1 MNPTSRPTGMRAF
14 TIVWLGQLFSL
25 TGTGMTQFAI
35 ALWAWEITG
44 QATALALVGFF
55 AFAPTI
61 LFSPIAGALV
71 DRWDRK
77 LVMMLSDL
85 AAGLSTIIL
94 LLLLTTDNLQI
105 WHLYI
110 AGAFTGA
117 FQAFQFP
124 AYSAAISTMIPKE
137 QYARADAMMGL
148 AEAASGI
155 FAPILAGAAYAA
167 IKLGG
172 IMTIDVITFIIA
184 ILTLLFVH
192 IPQPKI
198 SETGKAAQGNLW
210 QESLYGFRYIFARPS
225 LLGLQLVF
233 LAGNFLTGVSFTL
246 LTPMLLSR
254 TGNDELAVGGIQ
266 SAFGIG
272 GVLGGLALSAWG
284 GPTRK
289 VHGVLLG
296 WAILGIG
303 TFLFGIGQTI
313 PIWFAV
319 AFLTSCFN
327 PLVNASNQAIWQA
340 KVAPDVQG
348 RVFSTRRM
356 IAQVTGPLGTLIAGP
371 LADNLFSPA
380 LMPGGAWAG
389 SLGWLVGIGPGA
401 GMALIF
407 VICGVLTVVI
417 GLYPYTIPAIR
428 NAESILPDH
437 DAEPTIIMNE
447 AQ

>member
-1 MNPTSRPTGMRAF
+1 MRAF
-14 TIVWLGQLFSL
+14 TIVWFGQLVSL

-94 LLLLTTDNLQI
+94 LLLFLSDNLQI

-110 AGAFTGA
+110 AGAFTGV

-137 QYARADAMMGL
+137 QYGRADAMMGL

-155 FAPILAGAAYAA
+155 FAPILAGAAYAV
-167 IKLGG
+167 IRLGG
-172 IMTIDVITFIIA
+172 IMTIDIITFLVA
-184 ILTLLFVH
+184 IGTLLLVH
-192 IPQPKI
+192 IPQPQI
-198 SETGKAAQGNLW
+198 SEMGKAARGSLL
-210 QESLYGFRYIFARPS
+210 QESIFGFRYILARPS

-233 LAGNFLTGVSFTL
+233 FCGNFLSSIAFVL
-246 LTPMLLSR
+246 LTPMLLAR
-254 TGNDELAVGGIQ
+254 TGNNELAVGGIQ

-272 GVLGGLALSAWG
+272 GVVGGLALSAWG
-284 GPTRK
+284 GPRRR

-296 WAILGIG
+296 WIFLGIG
-303 TFLFGIGQTI
+303 TVLFGLGQAL
-313 PIWFAV
+313 PVWFVV
-319 AFLTSCFN
+319 AFFTTLFN

-340 KVAPDVQG
+340 KTSPDIQG
-348 RVFSTRRM
+348 RVFSTRAM
-356 IAQVTGPLGTLIAGP
+356 IAQVTGPLGMLIAGP
-371 LADNLFSPA
+371 LADNVFGPA
-380 LMPGGAWAG
+380 MMPEGVLAG
-389 SLGWLVGIGPGA
+389 RLGWLVGVGPGS

-407 VICGVLTVVI
+407 IICGLLTVLV
-417 GLYPYTIPAIR
+417 GLYPYTVRVIR
-428 NAESILPDH
+428 DAETLLPDH
-437 DAEPTIIMNE
+437 DAVPSTNAVE
-447 AQ
+447 

>member
-1 MNPTSRPTGMRAF
+1 MRAF
-14 TIVWLGQLFSL
+14 TIVWFGQLVSL

-85 AAGLSTIIL
+85 AAGASTIIL
-94 LLLLTTDNLQI
+94 LLLFLSDNLQI

-110 AGAFTGA
+110 AGAFTGV

-137 QYARADAMMGL
+137 QYGRADAMMGL

-155 FAPILAGAAYAA
+155 FAPILAGAAYAV
-167 IKLGG
+167 IRLGG
-172 IMTIDVITFIIA
+172 IMTIDIITFLVA
-184 ILTLLFVH
+184 IGTLLLVH
-192 IPQPKI
+192 IPQPQI
-198 SETGKAAQGNLW
+198 SETGKAARGSLL
-210 QESLYGFRYIFARPS
+210 QESIFGFRYILARPS

-233 LAGNFLTGVSFTL
+233 FCGNFLSSIAFVL
-246 LTPMLLSR
+246 LTPMLLAR
-254 TGNDELAVGGIQ
+254 TGNNELAVGGIQ

-272 GVLGGLALSAWG
+272 GVVGGLALSAWG
-284 GPTRK
+284 GPRRR

-296 WAILGIG
+296 WAFLGIG
-303 TFLFGIGQTI
+303 TVLFGLGQAL
-313 PIWFAV
+313 PVWFVV
-319 AFLTSCFN
+319 AFFTTLFN

-340 KVAPDVQG
+340 KTSPDIQG
-348 RVFSTRRM
+348 RVFSTRAM
-356 IAQVTGPLGTLIAGP
+356 IAQVTGPLGMLIAGP
-371 LADNLFSPA
+371 LADNVFGPA
-380 LMPGGAWAG
+380 MMPEGVLAG
-389 SLGWLVGIGPGA
+389 RLGWLVGVGPGS

-407 VICGVLTVVI
+407 IICGLLTVLV
-417 GLYPYTIPAIR
+417 GLYPYTVRVIR
-428 NAESILPDH
+428 DAETLLPDH
-437 DAEPTIIMNE
+437 DAVPSTNAAE
-447 AQ
+447 

>member
-1 MNPTSRPTGMRAF
+1 MNSPPRPTGMRAF
-14 TIVWLGQLFSL
+14 TIVWFGQLVSL
-25 TGTGMTQFAI
+25 TGTAMTQFAI

-77 LVMMLSDL
+77 LVMMISDL
-85 AAGLSTIIL
+85 AAGFSTIIL
-94 LLLLTTDNLQI
+94 LLLFLSDNLQI

-110 AGAFTGA
+110 AGAFTGV

-155 FAPILAGAAYAA
+155 FAPILAGAVYS
-167 IKLGG
+167 IIRLGG
-172 IMTIDVITFIIA
+172 IMAIDILTFLIA
-184 ILTLLFVH
+184 ITTLLLVH
-192 IPQPKI
+192 IPRPQV

-210 QESLYGFRYIFARPS
+210 QESIYGFRYIFARPS

-233 LAGNFLTGVSFTL
+233 FCGNFLTSVAFVL
-246 LTPMLLSR
+246 LTPMLLAR
-254 TGNDELAVGGIQ
+254 TGNNELAVGGIQ

-272 GVLGGLALSAWG
+272 GVVGGLALSAWG
-284 GPTRK
+284 GPKRK

-296 WAILGIG
+296 WTFLGIG
-303 TFLFGIGQTI
+303 TALFGLGQI
-313 PIWFAV
+313 VPIWFAL
-319 AFLTSCFN
+319 AFITTLFN
-327 PLVNASNQAIWQA
+327 PLINASNQAIWQA
-340 KVAPDVQG
+340 KIAPDIQG
-348 RVFSTRRM
+348 RVFSTRAM
-356 IAQVTGPLGTLIAGP
+356 IAQVTGPLGMLIAGP
-371 LADNLFSPA
+371 LADKVFGPA
-380 LMPGGAWAG
+380 MMSGGAWAG
-389 SLGWLVGIGPGA
+389 SLGWLVGVGPGA

-407 VICGVLTVVI
+407 VICGVLTVLI
-417 GLYPYTIPAIR
+417 GLYPYSVRAIR
-428 NAESILPDH
+428 EAEIILPDH
-437 DAEPTIIMNE
+437 DTEPA